1 MSSGWSSEGSQGR
14 SRRNRRRS
22 ADEDRNRELGRVQ
35 AENLGKLAVL
45 ANDLANSAVTPESGR
60 LVVRCADWLRKRGQR
75 LTRWS
80 EGVASKIP
88 LARLRLLCLQF
99 ERSLENLRTAEVY
112 HDPEEIQMAR
122 AKLRELLSLQQK
134 RELYDDL
141 VMVLRQLA
149 MVMEECAA
157 ESGDKSS
164 YLEMAGLLE
173 ARLEAGALDRV
184 ATDQRARDSTLL
196 KQFERRLEILE
207 RDLPQ

>member
-1 MSSGWSSEGSQGR
+1 MSSGWSSRDDAGS
-14 SRRNRRRS
+14 SRRRRRRS
-22 ADEDRNRELGRVQ
+22 GDEDRNRELGRAQ
-35 AENLGKLAVL
+35 AENLGKLAQL
-45 ANDLANSAVTPESGR
+45 ANELANSAITPESR
-60 LVVRCADWLRKRGQR
+60 RVVVGCAEWLRKRGER

-99 ERSLENLRTAEVY
+99 ERNLENLRTAETY
-112 HDPEEIQMAR
+112 HDPGDIQVAR
-122 AKLRELLSLQQK
+122 AKLRELLTLQRK

-149 MVMEECAA
+149 LVMEELGL
-157 ESGDKSS
+157 ETGDKSS

-173 ARLEAGALDRV
+173 ARLESGDLDFV
-184 ATDQRARDSTLL
+184 ATDQRARDTTLL